1 MAQASARALADG
13 SVWWQQLA
21 EAGGAQP
28 LESIAR
34 GYLSAAHR
42 DAPGQGCLAA
52 ALGADAARQAGPV
65 RRAVTAGISA
75 MVEIL
80 AQWMPGRSKAAQ
92 REKALALYASMVGAV
107 VLARAVD
114 DAALSEEILQS
125 VLRTLPA
132 PRTH

>member
-1 MAQASARALADG
+1 
-13 SVWWQQLA
+13 
-21 EAGGAQP
+21 
-28 LESIAR
+28 
-34 GYLSAAHR
+34 
-42 DAPGQGCLAA
+42 
-52 ALGADAARQAGPV
+52 V

-80 AQWMPGRSKAAQ
+80 AQWIPGRSKAAQ